1 MKNTTA
7 IAAIG
12 LLSAL
17 SCASAQPLK
26 VGFVDI
32 QQVLQES
39 APSKA
44 AGVRLEN
51 EFGPRSKELA
61 RLEAGLREAGDK
73 LEKESPALSEQE
85 RSRRSRDLATQQ
97 RDLERK
103 RREFQ
108 EDAERRQ
115 QEEQRLVRDR
125 VEKALKQVCEAE
137 KYDLVLQRDN
147 APFHSPAVDI
157 TRKVLD
163 VMGAQK
169 QP

>member
-1 MKNTTA
+1 MKKAIA

-12 LLSAL
+12 LQSAL
-17 SCASAQPLK
+17 TCASAQPLK
-26 VGFVDI
+26 IGFVDI

-51 EFGPRSKELA
+51 EFGPRSRELA
-61 RLEAGLREAGDK
+61 RLEARLRESGDK
-73 LEKESPALSEQE
+73 LEKESLGLSEQE
-85 RSRRSRDLATQQ
+85 RTRRGRDLATQQ
-97 RDLERK
+97 RELERK

-115 QEEQRLVRDR
+115 QEEQRVVRDR
-125 VEKALKQVCEAE
+125 VDKALKQVCEAE
-137 KYDLVLQRDN
+137 KYDLVLQQDN
-147 APFHSPAVDI
+147 APFRSQAVDI

-163 VMGAQK
+163 AMSAQK
-169 QP
+169 Q